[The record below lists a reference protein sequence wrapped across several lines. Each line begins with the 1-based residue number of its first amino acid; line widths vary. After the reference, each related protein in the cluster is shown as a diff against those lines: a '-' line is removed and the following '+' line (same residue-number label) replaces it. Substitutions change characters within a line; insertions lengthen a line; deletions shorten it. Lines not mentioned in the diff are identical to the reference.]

1 MKVIRNKLLPLKGFA
16 AINLFGILFV
26 RDGANVSDTLIN
38 HEAIHTAQ
46 MKELGYIPFYIL
58 YLIEWFIKLI
68 INKLD
73 NNKAYKSISFERE
86 TYSNQNNLNYLKER
100 KHYEWIKRI
109 FK

>member
-1 MKVIRNKLLPLKGFA
+1 MKVIRNKLLPPKGFA

-26 RDGANVSDTLIN
+26 RKDSKITDRLLN

-86 TYSNQNNLNYLKER
+86 AYNNQNNLEYLKNR
-100 KHYEWIKRI
+100 KNYEWIKEAVR
-109 FK
+109 

>member
-1 MKVIRNKLLPLKGFA
+1 
-16 AINLFGILFV
+16 
-26 RDGANVSDTLIN
+26 
-38 HEAIHTAQ
+38 

-86 TYSNQNNLNYLKER
+86 AYNNQNNLE
-100 KHYEWIKRI
+100 
-109 FK
+109 